1 MILNDS
7 QINKLAIEHNMIE
20 HFVPSTREINR
31 ISYGLT
37 SFGYDMRLGSKFQ
50 MQYRPISAVDAKIDP
65 KHTDNWDSVFTP
77 FFSDLP
83 FYIPPQTFI
92 LGVSVEKFNLPDDV
106 WGMVVGKSTYA
117 RCGIFV
123 NTTPMEP
130 AWTGY
135 LTIELYNSLHYPVKV
150 YPSEGIAQVS
160 FFRGEPPMVNYRTK
174 VGKYQNQPSHPVKPA
189 IKRHIEF

>member
-7 QINKLAIEHNMIE
+7 QINKLAVEHDMIE
-20 HFVPSTREINR
+20 HFVPITREVNR

-37 SFGYDMRLGSKFQ
+37 SFGYDMRLGTKFQ
-50 MQYRPISAVDAKIDP
+50 MPYRPITTANFKVDP
-65 KHTDNWDSVFTP
+65 KHTDNWDEMFTE
-77 FFSDLP
+77 FHSMTP

-130 AWTGY
+130 AWSGY
-135 LTIELYNSLHYPVKV
+135 LTIELYNSLHYPVLL

-174 VGKYQNQPSHPVKPA
+174 SGKYQNQPSHPVKPA
-189 IKRHIEF
+189 IKRQEQQ